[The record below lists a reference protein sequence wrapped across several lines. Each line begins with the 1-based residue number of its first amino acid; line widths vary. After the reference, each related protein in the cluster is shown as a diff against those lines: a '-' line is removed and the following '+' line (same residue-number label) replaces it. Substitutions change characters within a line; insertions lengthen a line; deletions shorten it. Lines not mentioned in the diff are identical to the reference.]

1 MVYLYTPDLTVYPY
15 VHDLCYVIFSKFK
28 FHVTCASCPLQGC
41 LSHPIPNTWC
51 FNCINFRLQKHPPP
65 HNSTLFCTYIT
76 ILILFSLFIHTW
88 SDHLVLYIRSI
99 FFCNFLKILI
109 LFPYGCWHLH
119 HCIPPPIPY
128 TRCFELI
135 NFR

>member
-15 VHDLCYVIFSKFK
+15 VHDLCSVIFSKFK
-28 FHVTCASCPLQGC
+28 FHFTCASQPLQC
-41 LSHPIPNTWC
+41 SISQPVPNTWC
-51 FNCINFRLQKHPPP
+51 FNCINFRLQKHPSFP

-76 ILILFSLFIHTW
+76 TLIISSLFIHPW
-88 SDHLVLYIRSI
+88 SDHLVLYARSI
-99 FFCNFLKILI
+99 FFVIFSKFL
-109 LFPYGCWHLH
+109 FTYGCWHLH